1 MASIDTMKNTTVL
14 YRSSCPTR
22 RSQRVQRGWY
32 RSDVET
38 SQPALSAAIL
48 TGGRASRMGG
58 VRKGTLEIDGQRI
71 IDRQLAVLRPI
82 TPSIFMVSSAT
93 GETDADA
100 DGGLP
105 TVRDRVADCGAL
117 GGIYTAIEASPSDR
131 TLVLACDL
139 PFLSAALI
147 THMAGLDADLV
158 IPRGERGYEPL
169 CAIYARACADPI
181 RRRLE
186 HGELAASALPAG
198 LTSEGL
204 RVVEIGPEKLAAY
217 DADGLL
223 FVNVNTPHDYE
234 RARELQ
240 GRHRIMDELGR

>member
-1 MASIDTMKNTTVL
+1 VVTA
-14 YRSSCPTR
+14 R
-22 RSQRVQRGWY
+22 
-32 RSDVET
+32 
-38 SQPALSAAIL
+38 PALSAAIL

-71 IDRQLAVLRPI
+71 IDRQLSVLRPI
-82 TPSIFMVSSAT
+82 ASSIFVVSSAT
-93 GETDADA
+93 AETDAEA
-100 DGGLP
+100 DVP
-105 TVRDRVADCGAL
+105 IVRDRVADCGAL
-117 GGIYTAIEASPSDR
+117 GGIYTAIGASPSDR

-139 PFLSAALI
+139 PFLSAAFI